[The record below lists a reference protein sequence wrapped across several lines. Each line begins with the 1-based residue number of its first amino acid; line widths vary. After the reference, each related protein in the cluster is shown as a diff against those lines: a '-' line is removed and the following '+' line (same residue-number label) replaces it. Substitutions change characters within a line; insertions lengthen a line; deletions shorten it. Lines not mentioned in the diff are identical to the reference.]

1 MEKIDESDKK
11 ILSMLQVDC
20 KTSLAEMAKVL
31 GTTQSTVKR
40 RIDNLVEKGVIKRF
54 TAVVNSA
61 RFAMES
67 IAIARISADPPKKMD
82 IASGLARL
90 DEVTEVYTGT
100 GEYNILAKI
109 RCGSGAEIEEFL
121 HKLLLSKD
129 VSKVDVFVVL
139 QKVKEEPGVK
149 IVSGATIT
157 EEDIDGD
164 ELPELVLNN
173 PYVRV
178 VVDPADGGR
187 IKEYILKETWSNN
200 IASEGL
206 LSDAFLEAWKVW
218 EPGWDLTRVPFKYQI
233 AKHSVDEASVRLWA
247 RMEKPRIPGLMLE
260 KKIALSADSEALR
273 VTYRLVNESKEEKTA
288 TLWIRNY
295 MRIGEGVGPRHIF
308 NAPLES
314 GIYAEGFERS
324 FSGKIFL
331 QDGHD
336 WTPLVKERWESEK
349 TLQWPEEKI
358 SEGWGVYTD
367 RDTDVSLGLIWN
379 PREVKCVK
387 RYFIYDSY
395 SIELVFETVTLQ
407 PKASKEFS
415 FTIVLHKEGWNKV
428 RDQYMQAM
436 EK

>member
-11 ILSMLQVDC
+11 ILSMIQVDC
-20 KTSLAEMAKVL
+20 KTSLAEIAKVL

-54 TAVVNSA
+54 TTVVDSSK
-61 RFAMES
+61 FSMES
-67 IAIARISADPPKKMD
+67 IALARISADPSKKMD
-82 IASGLARL
+82 IASRLARL

-121 HKLLLSKD
+121 HRLLQNKD
-129 VSKVDVFVVL
+129 VGNVDVFLVL
-139 QKVKEEPGVK
+139 QKIKEEPGIK

-157 EEDIDGD
+157 EEDVDGD

-173 PYVRV
+173 PHIRV
-178 VVDPADGGR
+178 VVDPAEGGR

-200 IASEGL
+200 VASDGL

-218 EPGWDLTRVPFKYQI
+218 EPGWDLTRVPFEYEI
-233 AKHSVDEASVRLWA
+233 VRHSVDEASVRLWA

-295 MRIGEGVGPRHIF
+295 MRIGESVGPRHIF
-308 NAPLES
+308 TAPLKS
-314 GIYAEGFERS
+314 GMYSEEFERS

-331 QDGHD
+331 QEGHE

-358 SEGWGVYTD
+358 SEGWGLYTD
-367 RDTDVSLGLIWN
+367 RDTNVSLGLVWN
-379 PREVKCVK
+379 PKEVKCIK

-395 SIELVFETVTLQ
+395 SVELVFETVTLQ
-407 PKASKEFS
+407 PKASKELS
-415 FTIVLHKEGWNKV
+415 FTIVLHREGWNKV
-428 RDQYMQAM
+428 RDQYMQTMA
-436 EK
+436 K

>member
-40 RIDNLVEKGVIKRF
+40 RIDNLVEKGVIEKF
-54 TAVVNSA
+54 VTVVDSSK
-61 RFAMES
+61 FMMES
-67 IAIARISADPPKKMD
+67 IAIARISADPSKKRD
-82 IASGLARL
+82 IASHLSRL

-121 HKLLLSKD
+121 HKLLQNKD
-129 VSKVDVFVVL
+129 ISNVDVFLVL
-139 QKVKEEPGVK
+139 QKLKEEPGIK

-157 EEDIDGD
+157 EEDVDGD

-173 PYVRV
+173 PHIRV

-200 IASEGL
+200 AASEGL

-233 AKHSVDEASVRLWA
+233 VKHSVDETSVKLWT
-247 RMEKPRIPGLMLE
+247 RMEEPRIPGLMLE
-260 KKIALSADSEALR
+260 KKISLSADSNALK

-295 MRIGEGVGPRHIF
+295 MRIGEGFGPRHIF
-308 NAPLES
+308 NTPLKS
-314 GIYAEGFERS
+314 GIYAEEFERS

-331 QDGHD
+331 QEGHE
-336 WTPLVKERWESEK
+336 WTPLIRERWESER

-358 SEGWGVYTD
+358 SEGWALYTD
-367 RDTDVSLGLIWN
+367 RDTNVSLGLIWN
-379 PREVKCVK
+379 PKEVKCIK

-395 SIELVFETVTLQ
+395 SIELVFETATLQ

-415 FTIVLHKEGWNKV
+415 FTIVLHREGWNKV
-428 RDQYMQAM
+428 RDQFIQTI